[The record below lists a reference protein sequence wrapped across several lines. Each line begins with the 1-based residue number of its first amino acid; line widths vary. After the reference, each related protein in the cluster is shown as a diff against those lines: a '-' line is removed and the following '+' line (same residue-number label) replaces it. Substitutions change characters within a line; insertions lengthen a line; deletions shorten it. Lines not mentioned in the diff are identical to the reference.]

1 MLLAILKSSRAKLVF
16 SILLSVILVTTIGLV
31 LGFPTNSIFN
41 DFSLKGSKQQTKS
54 LAEQNINNL
63 LINEKSAI
71 EYLGNFSLQLEQVKR
86 NDLNTLLEN
95 LEINK
100 QPELSQYPAVRVTA
114 TGYTAGIESTGKT
127 IDHPEYGVTY
137 SGVQVRRD
145 VYSTVAADLNLFPL
159 GTVLYIPNYGYGVV
173 SDKGSAIVGHKIDLY
188 FDTVDDVYEQWGKK
202 LVTVYVIKYGNGRVT
217 EKILNEYN
225 EVAKNDLVM

>member
-1 MLLAILKSSRAKLVF
+1 
-16 SILLSVILVTTIGLV
+16 
-31 LGFPTNSIFN
+31 
-41 DFSLKGSKQQTKS
+41 

-71 EYLGNFSLQLEQVKR
+71 EYLGNFSLQLEYVKR
-86 NDLNTLLEN
+86 NDLVTLLKK
-95 LEINK
+95 LETNK
-100 QPELSQYPAVRVTA
+100 QPDLSRYPTVQVTA
-114 TGYTAGIESTGKT
+114 TGYTAGVESTGKT
-127 IDHPEYGVTY
+127 IDHPEYGITY

-173 SDKGSAIVGHKIDLY
+173 SDKGSAIVGNKIDLY

-202 LVTVYVIKYGNGRVT
+202 LITVYVIKYGSGRVT

-225 EVAKNDLVM
+225 EVAKSDLIM

>member
-1 MLLAILKSSRAKLVF
+1 LSILKSNRARLVF

-31 LGFPTNSIFN
+31 LGFPTNSIFS
-41 DFSLKGSKQQTKS
+41 DFSLKESNNQTKS

-71 EYLGNFSLQLEQVKR
+71 EYLGNFSLQLEYVKR
-86 NDLNTLLEN
+86 NDLVTLLKK
-95 LEINK
+95 LETNK
-100 QPELSQYPAVRVTA
+100 QPELSRYPTVQVTA
-114 TGYTAGIESTGKT
+114 TGYTAGVESTGKT
-127 IDHPEYGVTY
+127 IDHPEYGITY

-173 SDKGSAIVGHKIDLY
+173 SDKGSAIVGNKIDLY

-202 LVTVYVIKYGNGRVT
+202 LITVYVIKYGSGRVT

-225 EVAKNDLVM
+225 EVAKSDLIM

>member
-1 MLLAILKSSRAKLVF
+1 MLLSILKSNRARLVF

-31 LGFPTNSIFN
+31 LGFPTNNIFS
-41 DFSLKGSKQQTKS
+41 DFSLKKSNNQTKS

-71 EYLGNFSLQLEQVKR
+71 EYLGNFSLQLEYVKR
-86 NDLNTLLEN
+86 NDLVTLLKK
-95 LEINK
+95 LETNK
-100 QPELSQYPAVRVTA
+100 QPELSRYPTVQVTA
-114 TGYTAGIESTGKT
+114 TGYTAGVESTGKT
-127 IDHPEYGVTY
+127 IDHPEYGITY

-173 SDKGSAIVGHKIDLY
+173 SDKGSAIVGNKIDLY

-202 LVTVYVIKYGNGRVT
+202 LITVYVIKYGSGRVT

-225 EVAKNDLVM
+225 EVAKSDLIM

>member
-1 MLLAILKSSRAKLVF
+1 MSILKSNRARLVF

-31 LGFPTNSIFN
+31 LGFPTNNIFS
-41 DFSLKGSKQQTKS
+41 DFSLKKSNNQTKS

-71 EYLGNFSLQLEQVKR
+71 EYLGNFSLQLEHVKL
-86 NDLNTLLEN
+86 NDLVTLLKK
-95 LEINK
+95 LETNK
-100 QPELSQYPAVRVTA
+100 QPELSRYPTVQVTA
-114 TGYTAGIESTGKT
+114 TGYTAGVESTGKT
-127 IDHPEYGVTY
+127 IDHPEYGITY

-173 SDKGSAIVGHKIDLY
+173 SDKGSAIVGNKIDLY

-202 LVTVYVIKYGNGRVT
+202 LITVYVIKYGSGRVT

-225 EVAKNDLVM
+225 EVAKSDLIM

>member
-1 MLLAILKSSRAKLVF
+1 MSILKSNRARLVF

-31 LGFPTNSIFN
+31 LGFPTNSIFS
-41 DFSLKGSKQQTKS
+41 DFSLKESNNQTKS

-71 EYLGNFSLQLEQVKR
+71 EYLGNFSLQLEYVKR
-86 NDLNTLLEN
+86 NDLVTLLKK
-95 LEINK
+95 LETNK
-100 QPELSQYPAVRVTA
+100 QPELSRYPTVQVTA
-114 TGYTAGIESTGKT
+114 TGYTAGVESTGKT
-127 IDHPEYGVTY
+127 IDHPEYGITY

-173 SDKGSAIVGHKIDLY
+173 SDKGSAIVGNKIDLY

-202 LVTVYVIKYGNGRVT
+202 LITVYVIKYGSGRVT

-225 EVAKNDLVM
+225 EVAKSDLIM